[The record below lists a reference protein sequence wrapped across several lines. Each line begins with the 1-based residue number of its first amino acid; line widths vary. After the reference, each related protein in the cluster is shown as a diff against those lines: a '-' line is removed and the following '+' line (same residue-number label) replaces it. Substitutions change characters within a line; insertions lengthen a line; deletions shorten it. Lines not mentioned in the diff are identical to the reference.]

1 MKLISPIFNLFVV
14 FLLLCSGSVS
24 ARYVQSDPIG
34 LQGGINTY
42 SYANQ
47 NPIKYIDPL
56 GLLTQVHIG
65 GNSWYGH
72 AATNI
77 NGTVYSSGRYPVP
90 GQSPSLGGLVGPN
103 VLVTRSNSGYLAAH
117 PTTTTYTLNLTAQQE
132 ASLSRYYQNLISQSA
147 SHPNRSNWHVLPNN
161 YSFVGNNCSS
171 TVVNGLES
179 VLPWYQSMSLPGLAT
194 PQTLQLNL
202 QMSPFL
208 VQ

>member
-1 MKLISPIFNLFVV
+1 M
-14 FLLLCSGSVS
+14 
-24 ARYVQSDPIG
+24 
-34 LQGGINTY
+34 NTY
-42 SYANQ
+42 AYVGG
-47 NPIKYIDPL
+47 NPVMNTDPL

-65 GNSWYGH
+65 GNNWYGH
-72 AATNI
+72 AAINI

-103 VLVTRSNSGYLAAH
+103 VLVIRSNSGYLAAH

-132 ASLSRYYQNLISQSA
+132 EKLSQYYQNLISQSTL
-147 SHPNRSNWHVLPNN
+147 HPDRSNWRVLPNN
-161 YSFVGNNCSS
+161 YSFVGNNCAS
-171 TVVNGLES
+171 TVFDGLES
-179 VLPWYQSMSLPGLAT
+179 ALPWYQSLSLPGLAT